1 VGSDRQGIEAAT
13 AQGAAPGVRVE
24 AAVTQNELVV
34 SLPDGGDR
42 REHDV
47 NLVAYLPQATTRVGR
62 GENSGRTLTEFNIV
76 RQFRRLGAWTGKAG
90 AWRVPLDSLP
100 SDATHAAVLVQNAN
114 QGAIAGA
121 VAISLR
127 EFAAR

>member
-1 VGSDRQGIEAAT
+1 MGSDRQGIEAAT

-42 REHDV
+42 REHEV